1 MAFDACNETVEVPDI
16 YAIDDEEAM
25 VLHWCEK
32 DPEHDPT
39 VPHRCVCGFGW
50 DSAPEVPC

>member
-25 VLHWCEK
+25 ILHWCEK